1 MQIRARQG
9 ILAGVHGAHGL
20 GVASCR
26 LVVVTAAI
34 VGLLAVVP
42 AAGATRRH
50 HPPPRPDLIV
60 ASGTVGVLNGRV
72 HGSFTVTDSGD
83 AKAPPSTAALRISGK
98 GRSRSLRSYAVHSLK
113 AGQGQTIRVS
123 TSLPLSVAAGSYRVT
138 ACADADHTVRERSES
153 NDCMSV
159 GSFTVTAST
168 SPTKPVTIPTPTP
181 GQPTSPPSPTSP
193 TAPTTPAAPASTVPT
208 APISY
213 QVNTPEDI
221 TDSQGDYWV
230 DVPPSYDAS
239 NQTPETLLVWMHGCG
254 GEAEGDAYEVSP
266 GDDRSYIA
274 ISIGGRE
281 DDCWDPDT
289 DVPKV
294 LSGVADVKTHFNID
308 PRRVIIAGYSSG
320 GDLAYRTIFYNAG
333 LFAGIL
339 AENTSPFRDTGSTAS
354 QSLAAATWKFNDVH
368 LAHLQDDTY
377 PIDGVQDEI
386 TQMQNAGFPVT
397 LIEEP
402 GDHYDDDNDVND
414 TGTDNDLRHYLLP
427 HINDGWL
434 SPG

>member
-1 MQIRARQG
+1 M
-9 ILAGVHGAHGL
+9 
-20 GVASCR
+20 
-26 LVVVTAAI
+26 VVTTAAI
-34 VGLLAVVP
+34 VGLLTLAP
-42 AAGATRRH
+42 GAGATPRP
-50 HPPPRPDLIV
+50 HPPPRPDLMV
-60 ASGTVGVLNGRV
+60 ASGAVGVRNGRV
-72 HGSFTVTDSGD
+72 HGSFTVIDTGD
-83 AKAPPSTAALRISGK
+83 AKAPRSTAALRISGK
-98 GRSRSLRSYAVHSLK
+98 GRSRSLRSYSVGRLK
-113 AGQGQTIRVS
+113 AGQRQTIRVS
-123 TSLPLSVAAGSYRVT
+123 TPLRLSLAAGSYRVT
-138 ACADADHTVRERSES
+138 ACADARHAVRERSES

-159 GSFTVTAST
+159 GFFKVKVPAP
-168 SPTKPVTIPTPTP
+168 PTKPVTVP
-181 GQPTSPPSPTSP
+181 
-193 TAPTTPAAPASTVPT
+193 PTTPSRPIS
-208 APISY
+208 PISY
-213 QVNTPEDI
+213 QVNTPQDI
-221 TDSQGDYWV
+221 GDSQGDYWV

-254 GEAEGDAYEVSP
+254 GEAEGDAYEISP

-281 DDCWDPDT
+281 DGCWDPDA

-294 LSGVADVKTHFNID
+294 LSAVADVKTHFNID

-320 GDLAYRTIFYNAG
+320 GDLAYRTIFYNAD

-377 PIDGVQDEI
+377 PIAGVHDEI

-397 LIEEP
+397 LIEQP
-402 GDHYDDDNDVND
+402 GDHYDDDDNVNN

>member
-1 MQIRARQG
+1 MG
-9 ILAGVHGAHGL
+9 HTGGVHGAHGF
-20 GVASCR
+20 GAARCR
-26 LVVVTAAI
+26 LIVVIAAAAGLLVVV
-34 VGLLAVVP
+34 P
-42 AAGATRRH
+42 QAGATRGH
-50 HPPPRPDLIV
+50 HPPPRPDLMV

-72 HGSFTVTDSGD
+72 HGSFTVTDRGD
-83 AKAPPSTAALRISGK
+83 AKAPRSTAALRISGK
-98 GRSRSLRSYAVHSLK
+98 GRSRTLRSYAVHRLK
-113 AGQGQTIRVS
+113 VGQRQTIRVS
-123 TSLPLSVAAGSYRVT
+123 TSLRFSLAAGSYRVT
-138 ACADADHTVRERSES
+138 ACVDAGHAVRERSES
-153 NDCMSV
+153 NDCMPV
-159 GSFTVTAST
+159 GFFRVKGSSP
-168 SPTKPVTIPTPTP
+168 PTKPVPTP
-181 GQPTSPPSPTSP
+181 SPVSSQ
-193 TAPTTPAAPASTVPT
+193 PT

-213 QVNTPEDI
+213 QVNTPKDI
-221 TDSQGDYWV
+221 SDSQGDYWV
-230 DVPPSYDAS
+230 DVPPSYDGS
-239 NQTPETLLVWMHGCG
+239 NQTPDTLLVWMHGCG
-254 GEAEGDAYEVSP
+254 GEAEGDAYEISP

-281 DDCWDPDT
+281 DDCWDPNS

-294 LSGVADVKTHFNID
+294 VSAVADVKTHFNID

-354 QSLAAATWKFNDVH
+354 QSLAAATWRFNDVH

-397 LIEEP
+397 LVEQP
-402 GDHYDDDNDVND
+402 GDHYDDDDDVNN